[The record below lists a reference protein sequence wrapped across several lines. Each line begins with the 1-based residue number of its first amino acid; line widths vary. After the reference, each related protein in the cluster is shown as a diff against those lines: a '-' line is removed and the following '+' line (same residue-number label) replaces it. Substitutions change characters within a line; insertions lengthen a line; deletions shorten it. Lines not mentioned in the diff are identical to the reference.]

1 MEKLFTDIEYTNKS
15 IQANEEGKYLYQFV
29 HDIEYEIDVPEYDEN
44 GNPIMIEV
52 VDPVTGETV
61 IVQKTH
67 QETRTKQ
74 VCELLIDDEFKYL
87 IFDGNYTNC
96 ELNPDYEDLTRAKIG
111 QLHMTPLDF
120 IKCLEEKGV
129 SYSTIIGL
137 CNQNAEVD
145 KQLRFCNHVYR
156 GNELLD
162 QLAGGFG
169 ITSEELDKMFADF
182 A

>member
-1 MEKLFTDIEYTNKS
+1 MTLYVQVKDDIPIDMTSDLEYAQQHYDHYIST
-15 IQANEEGKYLYQFV
+15 
-29 HDIEYEIDVPEYDEN
+29 EYDDYQM
-44 GNPIMIEV
+44 GYPKWL
-52 VDPVTGETV
+52 
-61 IVQKTH
+61 IVN
-67 QETRTKQ
+67 
-74 VCELLIDDEFKYL
+74 DE
-87 IFDGNYTNC
+87 II
-96 ELNPDYEDLTRAKIG
+96 LNPDYEDLMKQEEKVRIN

-169 ITSEELDKMFADF
+169 ITSEELDEMFINKN
-182 A
+182 